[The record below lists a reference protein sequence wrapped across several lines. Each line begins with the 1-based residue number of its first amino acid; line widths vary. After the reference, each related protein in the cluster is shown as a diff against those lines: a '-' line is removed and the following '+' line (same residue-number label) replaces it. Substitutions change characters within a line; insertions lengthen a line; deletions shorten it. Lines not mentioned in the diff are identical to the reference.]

1 MAVWVSWLFK
11 KNFLV
16 TRDVKSMMS
25 RIIKV
30 GVLLGNL
37 KLIRNL
43 LSVYLKRIG
52 VGLLELLSLDLPWLI
67 S

>member
-1 MAVWVSWLFK
+1 
-11 KNFLV
+11 
-16 TRDVKSMMS
+16 MMS

-52 VGLLELLSLDLPWLI
+52 VGLLELLGLALPGLW
-67 S
+67 